1 MTLSTIIALSWPAS
15 SPDGVYTL
23 GLGRREP
30 YGLFIYIW
38 LYCIG
43 WWFVQDA
50 AKVFTFFLLNK
61 YNLFGYKD
69 TGKLELPDSTLRYIK
84 ENKEKDM
91 LVKKGGH
98 H

>member
-1 MTLSTIIALSWPAS
+1 
-15 SPDGVYTL
+15 
-23 GLGRREP
+23 
-30 YGLFIYIW
+30 
-38 LYCIG
+38 
-43 WWFVQDA
+43 
-50 AKVFTFFLLNK
+50 VFTFFLLNK